1 MENIEENL
9 NALVDPGATVNA
21 IRRSLVSHLKIE
33 ETQTP
38 PLRLADGTASK
49 APAGEIVLNLCWDG
63 INEIVKFLVLE
74 DPSHPIILGTNW
86 IARVGVVVSLSEA
99 GVMEAKTGGLKL
111 ADLKKS
117 TAEEETTDWLAACL
131 MPEDE
136 ASLSNHPTVR
146 KVTIVPAQSLA
157 FVQMNV
163 AASGNGSVEGEERHI
178 IVNRTYSARPGREW
192 VIPSSM
198 ISQHEDGLY
207 VPILNPTSKPIR
219 FYAGEEIVEIET
231 ASQLNKPKSAEEILC
246 SLTQQSE
253 TTNKKD
259 PSDFISNLVGEMPEE
274 YRTQMEDLLNKY
286 EHLFHHE
293 ASGPLRSTPH
303 YEHHIDTG
311 DSRPIRSAPY
321 RVSRTEREF
330 IQSQVTEMLNKNVI
344 APSSSPWASPVVMIP
359 KKNGKI
365 RFCIDY
371 RRLNAAT
378 VRDVYPLPRI
388 DDFLDH
394 LGGAKV
400 FSSLDLKS
408 GYWQVPMSSDS
419 ERKTAFITP
428 DGLFECKR
436 LPFGLCNAPATFQ
449 RMMDQVLSGLKWTMC
464 LVYLDDLVIYGK
476 TFEEHCE
483 RLEAV
488 LMALDQA
495 GLSLNPEKCTFAV
508 EEIACLGHQVT
519 SNGIRPDPSKLEAIL
534 EFPSPATSPPHQR
547 LTTLRSFLGIVSY
560 YRRFVKNFAS
570 IASPLYQCL
579 KKNAPWIWG
588 EEQENAFQQMKSVLV
603 SVPLLAHH
611 EADGEMEMHT
621 DASGYGLGAVL
632 MQKVADEFHPIA
644 YISRRLSPA
653 ESNYHSNELECLA
666 LVWALS
672 KLRHYLNGRPF
683 RVKTDSNVVRW
694 LCQKKE
700 IKGKFARWIIE
711 MQEFDFSIEHL
722 KGIDNRVA
730 DALSRHPIH
739 NLEPPSI

>member
-1 MENIEENL
+1 
-9 NALVDPGATVNA
+9 
-21 IRRSLVSHLKIE
+21 
-33 ETQTP
+33 
-38 PLRLADGTASK
+38 
-49 APAGEIVLNLCWDG
+49 
-63 INEIVKFLVLE
+63 
-74 DPSHPIILGTNW
+74 
-86 IARVGVVVSLSEA
+86 
-99 GVMEAKTGGLKL
+99 
-111 ADLKKS
+111 
-117 TAEEETTDWLAACL
+117 
-131 MPEDE
+131 
-136 ASLSNHPTVR
+136 
-146 KVTIVPAQSLA
+146 
-157 FVQMNV
+157 
-163 AASGNGSVEGEERHI
+163 
-178 IVNRTYSARPGREW
+178 
-192 VIPSSM
+192 
-198 ISQHEDGLY
+198 
-207 VPILNPTSKPIR
+207 
-219 FYAGEEIVEIET
+219 
-231 ASQLNKPKSAEEILC
+231 
-246 SLTQQSE
+246 
-253 TTNKKD
+253 
-259 PSDFISNLVGEMPEE
+259 
-274 YRTQMEDLLNKY
+274 
-286 EHLFHHE
+286 
-293 ASGPLRSTPH
+293 
-303 YEHHIDTG
+303 
-311 DSRPIRSAPY
+311 
-321 RVSRTEREF
+321 
-330 IQSQVTEMLNKNVI
+330 
-344 APSSSPWASPVVMIP
+344 
-359 KKNGKI
+359 
-365 RFCIDY
+365 
-371 RRLNAAT
+371 
-378 VRDVYPLPRI
+378 
-388 DDFLDH
+388 
-394 LGGAKV
+394 
-400 FSSLDLKS
+400 
-408 GYWQVPMSSDS
+408 
-419 ERKTAFITP
+419 
-428 DGLFECKR
+428 
-436 LPFGLCNAPATFQ
+436 
-449 RMMDQVLSGLKWTMC
+449 MC

-603 SVPLLAHH
+603 SAPLLAHH

-621 DASGYGLGAVL
+621 NASGYGLGAVL